1 MDLVDDRTEILALM
15 KPSSRPSALPRLCV
29 FGGLLLAFGAAIP
42 ARAELVILVDGNV
55 MKVAAYEADGDQA
68 RLTFPSGGRMTM
80 AIERVDRVLD
90 DEYTPEPDPPPVT
103 AQTRVADAA
112 VVIPLGF
119 EEKQA
124 KVPEGPYG
132 TMIFEAAKRH
142 SINPQVVA
150 ALIRAESSGNT
161 RAVSNKGARGL
172 MQLMPATAERF
183 GVRKERLLDPK
194 QNIEAGITYLSWLI
208 EQFPGDLS
216 KVLAAYNA
224 GENAVWRYNG
234 IPPYRE
240 TRDYVRRIFG
250 TLGLTTT
257 KIVGL

>member
-1 MDLVDDRTEILALM
+1 VENLALM
-15 KPSSRPSALPRLCV
+15 KHSTRPFPFPRLLASGV
-29 FGGLLLAFGAAIP
+29 LLLGFAAVP
-42 ARAELVILVDGNV
+42 ARADLVILTDGSV
-55 MKVAAYEADGDQA
+55 MKVAAFEAEGDQA
-68 RLTFPSGGRMTM
+68 HLTFPTGGVMTM

-90 DEYTPEPDPPPVT
+90 DEVVPEPDPPRAAQATAVAAAAPV
-103 AQTRVADAA
+103 V
-112 VVIPLGF
+112 PLRF

-132 TMIFEAAKRH
+132 AMIFEAAKRH

-150 ALIRAESSGNT
+150 ALIRAESAGNS

-183 GVRKERLLDPK
+183 GIRKEKLLDPK
-194 QNIEAGITYLSWLI
+194 QNLEAGITYLSWLI
-208 EQFPGDLS
+208 EQFPNDLS

-240 TRDYVRRIFG
+240 TREYVRRIFG
-250 TLGLTTT
+250 TLGLTT
-257 KIVGL
+257 KIAGL

>member
-1 MDLVDDRTEILALM
+1 MTTGVEILALM
-15 KPSSRPSALPRLCV
+15 KHSSRPSALSRP
-29 FGGLLLAFGAAIP
+29 FAFAALLLGLGAAIP

-55 MKVAAYEADGDQA
+55 MKVAAYEAAGDQA
-68 RLTFPSGGRMTM
+68 QLTFPSGGRMTM
-80 AIERVDRVLD
+80 AIERVDRVID
-90 DEYTPEPDPPPVT
+90 DEYTPEPDPPQVAQGPT
-103 AQTRVADAA
+103 AETVAAA
-112 VVIPLGF
+112 VIPLRF

-124 KVPEGPYG
+124 KVPDGPYG
-132 TMIFEAAKRH
+132 TMIYEAAKRH

-150 ALIRAESSGNT
+150 ALIRAESAGNS

-183 GVRKERLLDPK
+183 GVHKERLLDPK

-240 TRDYVRRIFG
+240 TREYVRRIFG
-250 TLGLTTT
+250 TLGLTA
-257 KIVGL
+257 KIAGL

>member
-1 MDLVDDRTEILALM
+1 VEILALM
-15 KPSSRPSALPRLCV
+15 KHSTRPFPFPWLLASGV
-29 FGGLLLAFGAAIP
+29 LLLGFAAVP
-42 ARAELVILVDGNV
+42 ARADLVILTDGSV
-55 MKVAAYEADGDQA
+55 MKVAAFEAEGDQA
-68 RLTFPSGGRMTM
+68 HLTFPTGGVMTM
-80 AIERVDRVLD
+80 AIERVERVVD
-90 DEYTPEPDPPPVT
+90 DEYTPEPDPPPAA
-103 AQTRVADAA
+103 AQAA
-112 VVIPLGF
+112 AAQAAAAPVVPLRF

-132 TMIFEAAKRH
+132 AMIFEAAKRH

-183 GVRKERLLDPK
+183 GIRKEKLLDPR
-194 QNIEAGITYLSWLI
+194 QNLEAGITYLSWLI
-208 EQFPGDLS
+208 EQFPNDLS

-240 TRDYVRRIFG
+240 TREYVRRIFG
-250 TLGLTTT
+250 TLGLAT
-257 KIVGL
+257 KIAGL

>member
-1 MDLVDDRTEILALM
+1 MTTGVEILALM
-15 KPSSRPSALPRLCV
+15 KHSSRPFPPPC
-29 FGGLLLAFGAAIP
+29 LLAFGVLLIGFTAVP
-42 ARAELVILVDGNV
+42 ARANLVILVDGSV
-55 MKVAAYEADGDQA
+55 MKVAAFEAEGDQA
-68 RLTFPSGGRMTM
+68 HLTFPSGGRMTM
-80 AIERVDRVLD
+80 PIERVDRVLD
-90 DEYTPEPDPPPVT
+90 DEYTPEPDPLPV
-103 AQTRVADAA
+103 AKAA
-112 VVIPLGF
+112 VAEAVAAAVIPLRF

-132 TMIFEAAKRH
+132 TLIFEAAKRH

-150 ALIRAESSGNT
+150 ALIRAESSGNV

-183 GVRKERLLDPK
+183 GVHKEKLLDPQ
-194 QNIEAGITYLSWLI
+194 QNLEAGITYLSWLV
-208 EQFPGDLS
+208 EQFPNDLS

-240 TRDYVRRIFG
+240 TREYVRRIFG

-257 KIVGL
+257 KIAGL